1 MVVLLTPGQQHESTM
16 FIPLLEGGAVKRA
29 GRGRPKRRP
38 RRVVGDK
45 GYSYPHIR
53 RYLKRRGIRS
63 TIPRRKDQHRGGPF
77 DKSIYRT
84 RNVVERM
91 IRRLKNYRRLATRYD
106 KLATTFRTLWVI
118 GFIIMWAS
126 T

>member
-1 MVVLLTPGQQHESTM
+1 VPSS
-16 FIPLLEGGAVKRA
+16 
-29 GRGRPKRRP
+29 GRGRPKRGF

-53 RYLKRRGIRS
+53 RYLKRRDIRS

>member
-1 MVVLLTPGQQHESTM
+1 MVVLFAPGEQHESTV
-16 FIPLLEGGAVKRA
+16 FIPFMEGGAVQRA

-38 RRVVGDK
+38 QRVVGDK

-53 RYLKRRGIRS
+53 RYLRRRGIRI
-63 TIPRRKDQHRGGPF
+63 TIPGRKEQHRGGSF
-77 DKSIYRT
+77 DKANYKT

-106 KLATTFRTLWVI
+106 KSVGSFRTLWVI

-126 T
+126 V

>member
-1 MVVLLTPGQQHESTM
+1 MVVLLSPGQQHESTM
-16 FIPLLEGGAVKRA
+16 FIPLLEGGAVPRA
-29 GRGRPKRRP
+29 GRGRPRQRP

-53 RYLKRRGIRS
+53 RYLGRRGIRR
-63 TIPRRKDQHRGGPF
+63 TIPRRNDQHRGGPF
-77 DKSIYRT
+77 DPAIYRA

-106 KLATTFRTLWVI
+106 KLASTFRTLWVI

-126 T
+126 V